1 MKAIR
6 PRLLLE
12 GEYDRM
18 HRVEDT
24 HWWYVALHRLVLE
37 ALAKESLGY
46 KRPLRI
52 LDVGCG
58 TGRLSYLCHQ
68 AGYHIRGIDPSP
80 RAISLAKK
88 RLGGWHFVKG
98 SATRLPFSEASFN
111 AVLLM
116 DVIYL
121 LHPDQMDQA
130 FAEAR
135 RVLKPGGLLLIHSAT
150 LPWLHSAHD
159 IAVQTV
165 RRYPLPEVR
174 GAILQAGF
182 TIERLTHRMGLLLPP
197 VVLSRF
203 ISRFTRRGPAPK
215 GDVAP
220 PSALGQAIGK
230 ALMALEAKLLR
241 YVNLP
246 IGVSL
251 WAVVRRGPD
260 RLLKKKPDRP

>member
-1 MKAIR
+1 MKAIK

-18 HRVEDT
+18 HGVEDT

-37 ALAKESLGY
+37 ALAKESLRS
-46 KRPLRI
+46 KKPLHI

-68 AGYHIRGIDPSP
+68 AGYLIRGLDPSP
-80 RAISLAKK
+80 RAITLAKK

-98 SATRLPFSEASFN
+98 SATRLPFPKARFD

-121 LHPDQMDQA
+121 LHPDQMAQA

-174 GAILQAGF
+174 GAILQAGL

-197 VVLSRF
+197 VALSRF

-220 PSALGQAIGK
+220 PSALGQAIGH
-230 ALMALEAKLLR
+230 ALMALEARLLK
-241 YVNLP
+241 YTDLP

-251 WAVVRRGPD
+251 WAVVRKAP
-260 RLLKKKPDRP
+260 KATHRPN